1 MAFSSLI
8 ISRIIFLLYFNLY
21 LFKREKNISPIYT
34 FLLFLFFS
42 GLGYVVGQGL
52 SAAFGSWHWALR
64 GTPILGAVAIFGIVF
79 FLKDPPRG
87 ESEGHEQLKAT
98 SYTQDLKSLMANKS
112 FILTTLGFTC
122 VTFCTGALGWWG
134 NLFLVDAVKS
144 MPDVESPM
152 DPGR

>member
-1 MAFSSLI
+1 MAYSKIFNNFS
-8 ISRIIFLLYFNLY
+8 ISFKVSFQKRKKYFTFIH
-21 LFKREKNISPIYT
+21 LF
-34 FLLFLFFS
+34 FLFFS

-64 GTPILGAVAIFGIVF
+64 GTPLLGAVAVFGIVF

-144 MPDVESPM
+144 MADVESPM

>member
-1 MAFSSLI
+1 MRKKYLKPI
-8 ISRIIFLLYFNLY
+8 HKFLF
-21 LFKREKNISPIYT
+21 
-34 FLLFLFFS
+34 FLFFS

-144 MPDVESPM
+144 MADVESPM